1 VKFKKN
7 ERHIVIRSYSYEVD
21 DQLLIERF
29 GSLDRFTEV
38 LSHMSEAQWS
48 DPQGDEPTSDELE
61 HLFELTDGYATDSYD
76 YWLTDDKGGAEISY
90 EMN

>member
-48 DPQGDEPTSDELE
+48 DPQGDEPTSDELD
-61 HLFELTDGYATDSYD
+61 HLSEIADSFAVD
-76 YWLTDDKGGAEISY
+76 SDEYWLSDDKGGAEVSY
-90 EMN
+90 EVD

>member
-76 YWLTDDKGGAEISY
+76 YWLSDDKGGAEISY